1 MTAVGRAGLTG
12 IIRVGAG
19 TPIVS
24 VAAAKVA
31 RRAGIAAAGIA
42 AAGIWRRVFCGP
54 YERQRAQEQ
63 AEEDLGTEQVD
74 PAAGAR

>member
-1 MTAVGRAGLTG
+1 MTAVGRVGLTG
-12 IIRVGAG
+12 IIRVGGG

-24 VAAAKVA
+24 VAAAKVI
-31 RRAGIAAAGIA
+31 RRAGIV
-42 AAGIWRRVFCGP
+42 AAGIWRRVFCGR

-63 AEEDLGTEQVD
+63 AEEDLGTKQVD

>member
-12 IIRVGAG
+12 IIRVGGG

-31 RRAGIAAAGIA
+31 KITRRAGIVT
-42 AAGIWRRVFCGP
+42 AGIWRRVFRGR
-54 YERQRAQEQ
+54 YERQRAQQQ
-63 AEEDLGTEQVD
+63 AEEDLSPEQVD
-74 PAAGAR
+74 TAAGAR